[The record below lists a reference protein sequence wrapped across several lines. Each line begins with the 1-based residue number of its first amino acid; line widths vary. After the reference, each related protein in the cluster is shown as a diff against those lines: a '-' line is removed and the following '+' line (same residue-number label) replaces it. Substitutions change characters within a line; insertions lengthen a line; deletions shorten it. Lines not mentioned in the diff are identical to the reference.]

1 MQETNPPDRGGGV
14 RKLRSERAGFTLI
27 ELLVVIAI
35 IAVLAA
41 ILFPVFAQ
49 AREKARQTSC
59 LSNVRQMGFGVTM
72 YTQDYDETFPLAATA
87 TPQGF
92 LNWHHLTDPY
102 VNNKQVWVCPSAD
115 LPIRDGLGSLVCHY
129 GFNTYYLNAGVNV
142 FNIYSLNN
150 APGVT
155 LAAVADPTRTVMLA
169 DCRGINGYQ
178 TPSHLSTYLLPP
190 SQPPGSAGAN
200 YWGRPDPRHAQ
211 GVVVELLDGHAKWFP
226 TRGFYSG
233 QTPPDAWFDLK

>member
-1 MQETNPPDRGGGV
+1 MQELKQTDRIVGSRGY
-14 RKLRSERAGFTLI
+14 RSRRAGFTLI

-49 AREKARQTSC
+49 AREKARQTAC
-59 LSNVRQMGFGVTM
+59 LSNVRQMGFAVMM

-87 TPQGF
+87 TAQGF

-102 VNNKQVWVCPSAD
+102 VKNKQVWICPSAS
-115 LPIRDGLGSLVCHY
+115 LPTRDGLGSLSCHY
-129 GFNTYYLNAGVNV
+129 GFNTYYLNVGIKVL
-142 FNIYSLNN
+142 NIFSLNN

-169 DCRGINGYQ
+169 DCRGVDGYQ
-178 TPSHLSTYLLPP
+178 TPSHLSSYLLPP
-190 SQPPGSAGAN
+190 SQPPGKAGADF
-200 YWGRPDPRHAQ
+200 WGRPDPRHAQ
-211 GVVVELLDGHAKWFP
+211 GVVAELLDGHAKWFR
-226 TRGFYSG
+226 TSGFYIG
-233 QTPPDAWFDLK
+233 QMPPDDWFDLQ